1 MTIEEQLDRLNRT
14 TWIVMTA
21 FDVTNQ
27 ALDINVSRTLNI
39 LRDDGYEIIVGDEDC
54 NYTMG
59 ELRAI
64 EKVLAWVTQMN
75 YAIEK
80 KEMASLFFE
89 ESFDTS
95 MFDVLMED
103 AVMGL
108 IRYRKLHPDAI
119 PFFIQTAWNQITLK
133 KCPYWIFQELIL
145 YKSGLHVH
153 KAKGLFD

>member
-1 MTIEEQLDRLNRT
+1 MTIEEQLDHLNKT
-14 TWIVMTA
+14 TWVVMTV

-27 ALDINVSRTLNI
+27 SLDINISRSLNI
-39 LRDDGYEIIVGDEDC
+39 LREDGYEIVVGDEDC
-54 NYTMG
+54 NYTIG

-95 MFDVLMED
+95 MFDVLMEE

-119 PFFIQTAWNQITLK
+119 AFFTKTDWNKITLK
-133 KCPYWIFQELIL
+133 YCPYHLFQELIL
-145 YKSGLHVH
+145 H
-153 KAKGLFD
+153 KTALIRR